1 MNDTQQLVKIVG
13 MFENESAAGN
23 RYFVGVCGGVK
34 YLLFRNR
41 DVRRSS
47 RKQRRLPMRKKISV
61 KAWNLVLA
69 TLAAGATIEG
79 ACKVA
84 GVSRRSA
91 QRKRQTD
98 PDFAEAWEE
107 AMEAGTDALEDEAV
121 RRAKDGYIKPVFHQ
135 GVKVGEVREYSDV
148 LLMFMLKAR
157 PAGEVPGS
165 LSHRA
170 RHDLQRQSRSGIP
183 SDETRTAL
191 GSGRCREGS
200 RRRRQ
205 VAELRTG

>member
-1 MNDTQQLVKIVG
+1 MNDTQLLVKIVG

-23 RYFVGVCGGVK
+23 
-34 YLLFRNR
+34 
-41 DVRRSS
+41 
-47 RKQRRLPMRKKISV
+47 RLPMRKKISV

-157 PAGEVPGS
+157 RPEKFRDRYHIEHATTFNVKAAAES
-165 LSHRA
+165 LRRKLERLWA
-170 RHDLQRQSRSGIP
+170 AADA
-183 SDETRTAL
+183 EKEAA
-191 GSGRCREGS
+191 EGDK
-200 RRRRQ
+200 
-205 VAELRTG
+205 LLN